1 MTISAE
7 MARRPTAMSQN
18 AEPIVAI
25 CEGGAYTERQL
36 AAAMQ
41 LNAYREGHRPTHF
54 PLRNGG
60 VAIAGI
66 TPAEKLVLSV
76 LDGEMTSRQ
85 VAIEIG
91 GTNPG
96 AFNLL
101 KKLVEKGVVKSRM
114 DGRSRFWSKADGAG
128 ARVHTHEAQA

>member
-7 MARRPTAMSQN
+7 KQSSHSATHHIADPV
-18 AEPIVAI
+18 VAI

-41 LNAYREGHRPTHF
+41 LMAYREGHRPTNF

-114 DGRSRFWSKADGAG
+114 DGLSRFWSKADGAG

>member
-1 MTISAE
+1 MEKTEITRE
-7 MARRPTAMSQN
+7 ARPIRHI

-36 AAAMQ
+36 ATAMQ
-41 LNAYREGHRPTHF
+41 LKAYREGHRPTHF
-54 PLRNGG
+54 RLRNGG

-101 KKLVEKGVVKSRM
+101 KKLVEKGFVKSRM